1 MNSPIN
7 PMNPAM
13 QQEYTQFCQNPM
25 QYLAMR
31 RINIPQQFQNDS
43 RGAVQYLLNNG
54 TMQQNAFNSYVQF
67 CQRAGIRI

>member
-7 PMNPAM
+7 PMNYM
-13 QQEYTQFCQNPM
+13 GQEYSQFCQNPI

-31 RINIPQQFQNDS
+31 RINIPQQFQNDP

-54 TMQQNAFNSYVQF
+54 TMQQNAFNSFAQF
-67 CQRAGIRI
+67 CQSTGIKI